1 MTERTQST
9 IRTLIHAVQTG
20 SLMLLATLALTG
32 CYVEVVPQVRPYM
45 LITDHNSIDLRRYST
60 AFLVEA
66 ALIPFAL
73 GSASPAML
81 IDPDS
86 VTTPQGRAL
95 NRALIERTSYA
106 YLFDD
111 RDCDAGGYTQ
121 TEAEADTTRYDDGYT
136 FVDLN
141 LNAQAKDCALR
152 SGGQLHWVNSDL
164 NYNLSGWHDDWAG
177 AISSITARLD
187 GQVQIETTDSLIQ
200 HRLVNVQ
207 LDNLTSTDFL
217 LTGSS
222 AVWLDD
228 GFGQSDAD
236 LTTEAAV
243 HWALGHSFPH
253 QGQVRLQNNS
263 SWVDLKFATTGLW
276 RETSSGGSH
285 FWLWSELGF
294 Q

>member
-1 MTERTQST
+1 
-9 IRTLIHAVQTG
+9 
-20 SLMLLATLALTG
+20 
-32 CYVEVVPQVRPYM
+32 
-45 LITDHNSIDLRRYST
+45 
-60 AFLVEA
+60 
-66 ALIPFAL
+66 
-73 GSASPAML
+73 
-81 IDPDS
+81 
-86 VTTPQGRAL
+86 
-95 NRALIERTSYA
+95 
-106 YLFDD
+106 
-111 RDCDAGGYTQ
+111 
-121 TEAEADTTRYDDGYT
+121 
-136 FVDLN
+136 
-141 LNAQAKDCALR
+141 
-152 SGGQLHWVNSDL
+152 
-164 NYNLSGWHDDWAG
+164 
-177 AISSITARLD
+177 
-187 GQVQIETTDSLIQ
+187 
-200 HRLVNVQ
+200 LVNVQ

-253 QGQVRLQNNS
+253 QGQVRLRNNS